1 VFAESTGQ
9 PVAGATITLSPHFEN
24 AVLALL
30 SQSDPLPPVA
40 PVRTDE
46 NGTFLFQDIVAGA
59 YDVTVRRDGF
69 MPVFLGPRTED
80 LARTHVTLAPGERRG
95 NFRVGLIRSAIIE
108 GRIQL
113 ENRFTSGIPVR
124 LVLPDATDTPVTQT
138 VSGEGGLYHIEGFL
152 PGRYI
157 LLAGSP
163 TALSGSPA
171 RSFAR
176 LVTVAT
182 TDPLPM
188 DFSLHSKGGY
198 SIRGKVDL
206 LGIAPAGVG
215 MNVDLITQD
224 GSGKI
229 RLAAANFKYS
239 PQSGDFE
246 ISDLLPGF
254 YGLNALLKD
263 PPNSVVCARDGV
275 LVSESDVTGIELSF
289 DVCGG
294 L

>member
-1 VFAESTGQ
+1 
-9 PVAGATITLSPHFEN
+9 
-24 AVLALL
+24 
-30 SQSDPLPPVA
+30 
-40 PVRTDE
+40 
-46 NGTFLFQDIVAGA
+46 
-59 YDVTVRRDGF
+59 
-69 MPVFLGPRTED
+69 
-80 LARTHVTLAPGERRG
+80 
-95 NFRVGLIRSAIIE
+95 
-108 GRIQL
+108 
-113 ENRFTSGIPVR
+113 
-124 LVLPDATDTPVTQT
+124 
-138 VSGEGGLYHIEGFL
+138 
-152 PGRYI
+152 
-157 LLAGSP
+157 
-163 TALSGSPA
+163 
-171 RSFAR
+171 
-176 LVTVAT
+176 
-182 TDPLPM
+182 M